1 MNHLQVINAWVL
13 DDRKTA
19 SYKWL
24 SRQLSVHVN
33 VAKQMLFEF
42 VQTKSPGD
50 VSVLYYVQ
58 GEHKDGSLSC
68 MAVSDV
74 QLKDVQAEFV
84 RTSVHVLSVQPGPV
98 PDIDALSKAD
108 LALTKQDSINI
119 IKLCGAIQ
127 NSDIHTIEIK
137 TNKKT
142 NETKKACPAS
152 SVTTLVNT
160 KSHSANLETVKPFSA
175 KKSLET
181 SKSAGKQPS
190 SASSFFLSRGK
201 PKASSCLDDGS
212 VTAIS
217 SKKAPIDT
225 NASLKLGS
233 QKSTAKTAANTT
245 KSSNSTVSRTRTQS
259 PVRTLNT
266 KSMQQ
271 SQQISNM
278 FDNDDS
284 CSQKSDNDEMQD
296 CKQSMVNEDNPLASA
311 IPSIEASVCKNL
323 TVAILSDSDHDESLN
338 NQILTDSIEKNSTSN
353 KHSSFNQVEAGT
365 EKKRRIRK
373 TRKIRTTKRVMVG
386 KYMKTVDV
394 SDVESYSDEE
404 IVVPRQSLTVLAKSE
419 NPIKESMT
427 DHADEK
433 VETDK
438 FASTKSKLKGK
449 AASSMTN
456 QKSLLS
462 FFGKKT

>member
-1 MNHLQVINAWVL
+1 MIEKRLLTNG
-13 DDRKTA
+13 
-19 SYKWL
+19 L

-160 KSHSANLETVKPFSA
+160 KSHSANLETVKPFAA

-311 IPSIEASVCKNL
+311 IPSIEASVY
-323 TVAILSDSDHDESLN
+323 HDESLN

-386 KYMKTVDV
+386 KYM
-394 SDVESYSDEE
+394 
-404 IVVPRQSLTVLAKSE
+404 
-419 NPIKESMT
+419 
-427 DHADEK
+427 
-433 VETDK
+433 
-438 FASTKSKLKGK
+438 SKLF
-449 AASSMTN
+449 
-456 QKSLLS
+456 Q
-462 FFGKKT
+462 FI